1 MALTSGVAVAG
12 VVALAGLGYE
22 LVEDGTLP
30 GKYRLDQFL
39 GACGS
44 DPGLPAVKT
53 GTVLTRTFWSR
64 YRRRQVQMI
73 TMLPPGDHRDL
84 PVVLVLH
91 GAYDDAA
98 SCVQLGY
105 PSFLA
110 AAVKSGHMPPVALVA
125 ADGGAATWW
134 HKRAD
139 GDDPQGMLVHEV
151 LPYLAMRG
159 FSTGKVVATG
169 WSMGGF
175 GALLL
180 AERRLASA
188 VAVMSPAIYSSYSAA
203 VAADSGSF
211 DGPADFA
218 HNDVRQ
224 STGTAVL
231 RTLPVMV
238 SCGSDDPFAPAVTAF
253 RADLDNPPGTI
264 DSGCHDGA
272 YWRRHI
278 PATLTFLGAHLT

>member
-1 MALTSGVAVAG
+1 VRQRSGAAGGEDGNGADQDILVAV
-12 VVALAGLGYE
+12 
-22 LVEDGTLP
+22 P
-30 GKYRLDQFL
+30 
-39 GACGS
+39 
-44 DPGLPAVKT
+44 
-53 GTVLTRTFWSR
+53 
-64 YRRRQVQMI
+64 
-73 TMLPPGDHRDL
+73 
-84 PVVLVLH
+84 
-91 GAYDDAA
+91 
-98 SCVQLGY
+98 
-105 PSFLA
+105 
-110 AAVKSGHMPPVALVA
+110 
-125 ADGGAATWW
+125 
-134 HKRAD
+134 
-139 GDDPQGMLVHEV
+139 V

-264 DSGCHDGA
+264 DSGCHDGT